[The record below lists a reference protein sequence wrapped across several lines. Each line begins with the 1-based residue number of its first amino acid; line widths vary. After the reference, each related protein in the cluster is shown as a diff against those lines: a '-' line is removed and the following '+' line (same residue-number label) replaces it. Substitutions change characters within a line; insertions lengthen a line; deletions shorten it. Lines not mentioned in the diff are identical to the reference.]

1 MPRRELSLDGAT
13 RAKDLTGNIY
23 IVTGA
28 NSGVG
33 RLWGLR
39 DHPRP
44 GVMVWVRRVCLLRNR
59 NLSLPLAD

>member
-33 RLWGLR
+33 RCC
-39 DHPRP
+39 
-44 GVMVWVRRVCLLRNR
+44 GVFATT
-59 NLSLPLAD
+59 PDQG